1 MQALSARTPSYF
13 TNKSLQAYQHTTA
26 AGESSLSSIS
36 SSPQLSVFSV
46 APECHPDHRNS
57 PLDIQIPALSFSPSR
72 ACCLF
77 LAPQTTSHPSACF
90 LHFLLICHFSLLFH
104 SPLQTSSLVTSSRAP
119 YSTVLSSVEFSAVHN
134 SLLHKS
140 SSLNTACSSS
150 ASVPHLPL
158 PYPELLRSLMV
169 SKTPLIFS

>member
-13 TNKSLQAYQHTTA
+13 TNKSLQAYQHATA

-104 SPLQTSSLVTSSRAP
+104 SPCRPHHWLLLPELLTPQSCLP
-119 YSTVLSSVEFSAVHN
+119 LN
-134 SLLHKS
+134 SLLS
-140 SSLNTACSSS
+140 TIPCSTSPA
-150 ASVPHLPL
+150 ASTLHALPQPLFLTSHCLILSFLDPLWFQRPH
-158 PYPELLRSLMV
+158 
-169 SKTPLIFS
+169 